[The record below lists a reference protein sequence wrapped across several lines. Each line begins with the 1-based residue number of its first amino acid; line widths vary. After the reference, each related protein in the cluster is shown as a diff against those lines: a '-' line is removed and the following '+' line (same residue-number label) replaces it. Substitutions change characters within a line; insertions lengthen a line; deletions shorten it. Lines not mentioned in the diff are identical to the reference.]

1 MSDDAPRVVKPVRNQ
16 LSLQPTDLEALV
28 PDDHP
33 VRAIWALTERLDL
46 SEYYDEIAARGS
58 APGRSATDPQVML
71 ALWLLANSEG
81 VGSARLL
88 ERLCE
93 RDAPYRWIC
102 GGVPVNHH
110 TLGDFRVEHG
120 KKLDRLL
127 TQTLAAL
134 MKQGVVKLKRVAQDG
149 MKVRASAGAA
159 SFKRKQSLERA
170 LMEAEQQVRRLKRE
184 MTDDPSAGSRRIAA
198 AKERAARARQQAVE
212 AALAEIPLIEEKRE
226 AQAKKEGKRLKEKE
240 VRASTT
246 DAECRVMKM
255 ADGGFRPAFNV
266 QLATDV
272 DGGCIVGVEVTNN
285 GTDQPHVVP
294 MLSDIEQ
301 RTGQVPKEYLMD
313 GGFVS
318 LANIEVLAERDAV
331 AYAPVP
337 EPRNE
342 TVERYAPKEDDSPA
356 VAAWRVR
363 MGSDT
368 AKRIYVQRGA
378 TAERTNADLRG
389 HRGLD
394 RLNVR
399 GLAKVKSVV
408 LLAALTF
415 NALRMI
421 SEGILT

>member
-1 MSDDAPRVVKPVRNQ
+1 MSENDTPRVVRPVRNQ

-46 SEYYDEIAARGS
+46 GEYYEEIEARGS
-58 APGRSATDPQVML
+58 TPGRPATDPQVML
-71 ALWLLANSEG
+71 ALWLYANSEG

-88 ERLCE
+88 ERLCD

-110 TLGDFRVEHG
+110 TLSDFRVKQG

-127 TQTLAAL
+127 TQTLAVL
-134 MKQGVVKLKRVAQDG
+134 MKQGVLQLKRVAHDG
-149 MKVRASAGAA
+149 MKVRAHAGAG
-159 SFKRKQSLERA
+159 SFKRKSSLERA
-170 LMEAEQQVRRLKRE
+170 HMEAEQQVRRLKRE
-184 MTDDPSAGSRRIAA
+184 LTDDPGAGNRRVQA
-198 AKERAARARQQAVE
+198 AKERAARARQSAIE
-212 AALAEIPLIEEKRE
+212 AALAELPELEEKQ
-226 AQAKKEGKRLKEKE
+226 AQRAKTNGERAKGKQ
-240 VRASTT
+240 VRVSTT

-255 ADGGFRPAFNV
+255 ADGGFRPAYNV

-272 DGGCIVGVEVTNN
+272 GTGCIVGVDVTNN

-294 MLSDIEQ
+294 MLKDIER
-301 RTGQVPKEYLMD
+301 RTGQLPKEYLMD

-318 LANIEVLAERDAV
+318 LANIEVLSERGAV
-331 AYAPVP
+331 TYAPVP

-342 TVERYAPKEDDSPA
+342 KVDRHAPKKDDSQA

-363 MGSDT
+363 MGT
-368 AKRIYVQRGA
+368 KEAKGIYVERAA

-421 SEGILT
+421 AEGS